1 MRGLAILCAVVNL
14 CAIGFVAWLMWF
26 AALYPS
32 QNIEPEERT
41 ANDWLVPV
49 AVVLLASAAGLL
61 FCVLKSWPGWTLV
74 GLVIQTAISIVVLR
88 YALDGSVH
96 SDGTLVAAAA
106 GIEFVAF
113 AAFCLLRAHLA
124 ASYPATSRR

>member
-1 MRGLAILCAVVNL
+1 MW
-14 CAIGFVAWLMWF
+14 FVAL
-26 AALYPS
+26 LPS

-49 AVVLLASAAGLL
+49 AVVLSASAAGLL
-61 FCVLKSWPGWTLV
+61 LCVRHELAGLDPGRHS
-74 GLVIQTAISIVVLR
+74 GSRRRSASSCSR
-88 YALDGSVH
+88 YALEGSVH

-124 ASYPATSRR
+124 ASYPAT